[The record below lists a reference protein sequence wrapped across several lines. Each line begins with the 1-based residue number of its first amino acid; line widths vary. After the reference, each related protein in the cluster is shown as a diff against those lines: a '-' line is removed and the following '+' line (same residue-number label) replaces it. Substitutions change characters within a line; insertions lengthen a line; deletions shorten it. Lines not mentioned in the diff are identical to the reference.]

1 MPQSTGERKMKLSE
15 VVENLNLKIFAT
27 GGYDLSKIEVNG
39 GYISDL
45 LSDVIAGVSKGDI
58 WITIQ
63 RHLNILAV
71 AKLKDVSA
79 VLIAKG
85 LSPDDNTIEKAQ
97 EEGVVLLGT
106 DLSTFEIA
114 GKLYN
119 LLKYGEV
126 K

>member
-1 MPQSTGERKMKLSE
+1 MRLNE
-15 VVENLNLKIFAT
+15 VIEKLNLKIFTA
-27 GGYDLSKIEVNG
+27 GGHDLSEIEVNS

-71 AKLKDVSA
+71 AKLRDVSA

-85 LSPDDNTIEKAQ
+85 LSPDANTIEKAQ

-106 DLSTFEIA
+106 DFSTFEVA
-114 GKLYN
+114 GRLYN
-119 LLKYGEV
+119 LLKYGEI